1 MSKGAPTIVLL
12 DLSANVLVVVV
23 VLLVVAMMRPVPPTE
38 LNPVAVPIIAEA
50 PTGAV
55 PLIDALFGRTQPSAP
70 RRAIDLTE
78 AGVLVVGD
86 DGVFDLRSG
95 AANFAAA
102 LTAAL
107 GGPNAAID
115 IFVFDAEHHAVVRD
129 ALGERVDVREVTVP
143 EALRG
148 VDGGWDNAFAS
159 LFGRTMTEA
168 EFRGRLT
175 RLLAGAAEADHRRE
189 AASLSLDD
197 GERWAVEWLVL
208 SGRLLLFVASLV
220 ALWRA
225 PALGRRLAGE

>member
-55 PLIDALFGRTQPSAP
+55 ALVDALFGRTQPGAP
-70 RRAIDLTE
+70 RRAIDLSD
-78 AGVLVVGD
+78 AGLRVVGAE
-86 DGVFDLRSG
+86 GVVHLTPGAADFPAALRS
-95 AANFAAA
+95 A
-102 LTAAL
+102 LD
-107 GGPNAAID
+107 GRSAAID
-115 IFVFDAEHHAVVRD
+115 LFVFDARHHAVVRG
-129 ALGERVDVREVTVP
+129 ALGEGVDVREGSVP

-148 VDGGWDNAFAS
+148 GDGWDSAFAS
-159 LFGRTMTEA
+159 LFGRKTMTEA

-197 GERWAVEWLVL
+197 GERWAVEWLAL